1 MTFNFEMSS
10 VFRWNYESK
19 KPIVVNQG
27 GTSSGKT
34 YSILQLLIVKCLQES
49 NVIVT
54 VVGQDVPNLKSGA
67 IRDFETIIDTTPF
80 FSQFLESVNRTDK
93 SYKFVNGSII
103 EFKSYENE
111 QDAKSGKRTY
121 LFVNEANGI
130 PFSIYDQL
138 QIRTERQVF
147 IDYNPTFAFWVHDE
161 LIGREDVD
169 VFISN
174 YKHNPFVSPDI
185 VRKIEQL
192 KETNQNKWKVYGLG
206 KTGVL
211 ENVVFDSVEW
221 IPRLPTENVKRV
233 AYGVDFGFSQDPT
246 TIVKTVLSQGKLY
259 SELLLYQTG
268 LTNQQISQE
277 FERLGIRRGRR
288 SGDIIMCDSAE
299 PKSIKELKVLQWNA
313 KPCKKGADSIR
324 HGINSIKSYGV
335 LHLVN
340 SKIWKHEQ
348 MSYIWQ
354 INKKDG
360 RTVNKPIDK
369 NNHCFDALRYSEQG
383 LRKTTYKT
391 EYS

>member
-67 IRDFETIIDTTPF
+67 IRDFETIIDTTPYF
-80 FSQFLESVNRTDK
+80 RQFLESVNRTDK
-93 SYKFVNGSII
+93 SFKFTNGSIV

-138 QIRTERQVF
+138 QIRTERQIF
-147 IDYNPTFAFWVHDE
+147 IDYNPTFSFWVHDE

-174 YKHNPFVSPDI
+174 YRHNPFCSQDI

-192 KETNQNKWKVYGLG
+192 KHTNPNKWKVYGLG

-221 IPRLPTENVKRV
+221 IPRLPKDSIKRV
-233 AYGVDFGFSQDPT
+233 SYGVDFGFSQDPT

-259 SELLLYQTG
+259 SELLLYKTG
-268 LTNQQISQE
+268 LTNPEIGQE
-277 FERLGIRRGRR
+277 FERLGIRKGRR
-288 SGDIIMCDSAE
+288 QGEIIMCDSAE
-299 PKSIKELKVLQWNA
+299 PKSIKELKNMNWNV
-313 KPCKKGADSIR
+313 KGCKKGADSIR
-324 HGINSIKSYGV
+324 HGINSLKSYGV

-340 SKIWKHEQ
+340 SQKWKFEQ
-348 MSYIWQ
+348 RSYIWQ
-354 INKKDG
+354 INKQDG
-360 RTVNKPIDK
+360 RTTNKPKDK
-369 NNHCFDALRYSEQG
+369 NNHIFDALRYSEQG
-383 LRKTTYKT
+383 IRKTVYKT
-391 EYS
+391 EYT

>member
-93 SYKFVNGSII
+93 SYKFVNGSIV

-147 IDYNPTFAFWVHDE
+147 IDYNPTFSFWVHDE

-174 YKHNPFVSPDI
+174 YKHNPFISPDI
-185 VRKIEQL
+185 IRKIEQL
-192 KETNQNKWKVYGLG
+192 KETNPNKWKVYGLG

-233 AYGVDFGFSQDPT
+233 SYGVDFGYTNDPT
-246 TIVKTVLSQGKLY
+246 TIVKSVLSQGKLY

-268 LTNQQISQE
+268 LTNQQISKE

-288 SGDIIMCDSAE
+288 SGDLIMCDSAE

-340 SKIWKHEQ
+340 SKRWKHEQ
-348 MSYIWQ
+348 ISYIWQ

-360 RTVNKPIDK
+360 RTQNKPIDK
-369 NNHCFDALRYSEQG
+369 NNHIWDALRYSEQG

-391 EYS
+391 EYT

>member
-147 IDYNPTFAFWVHDE
+147 IDYNPTFSFWVHDE

-174 YKHNPFVSPDI
+174 YKHNPFISPDI
-185 VRKIEQL
+185 IRKIEQL
-192 KETNQNKWKVYGLG
+192 KETNPNKWKVYGLG

-233 AYGVDFGFSQDPT
+233 SYGVDFGFSQDPT

-268 LTNQQISQE
+268 LTNQQISKE

-324 HGINSIKSYGV
+324 HGINSVKSYGV

-340 SKIWKHEQ
+340 SKRWKHEQ
-348 MSYIWQ
+348 ISYIWQ
-354 INKKDG
+354 INKRDG
-360 RTVNKPIDK
+360 RTQNKPIDK
-369 NNHCFDALRYSEQG
+369 NNHIWDALRYSEQG

-391 EYS
+391 EYT